1 MFRKRYVI
9 LGAWIGCFLIGYFT
23 WKIFHTGTFFLGKE
37 AQDGSLE
44 DINFTVYVGDYLITH
59 QDIVWEYDFYLK
71 QLNAAPSDEGG
82 AGQAEPP
89 KKPIFELY
97 NKIMADL
104 IERKLL
110 YQFIAA
116 DQYFNINEP
125 SRFIHCLE
133 QWNSTVREQGD
144 LFAHEK
150 TRTQLKAMLCERD
163 ILEQYMKE
171 RIADTIVLTD
181 AELKNYYQT
190 HKSEFREPTR
200 VRIRQ
205 IVVGSESEA
214 KKVRS
219 RLNSSN
225 FESIAREVSISPEAK
240 EGGLLG
246 PFAKSD
252 MPSVFDVAFEMTP
265 GEIQGIL
272 KSTYG
277 FHIIMLDRKFPKTD
291 LGFEAAKGRIQEI
304 LKKKRQDE
312 EYKKWVEMALSTI
325 PIKSLRTL

>member
-23 WKIFHTGTFFLGKE
+23 WKIFHTGTFFLGKQT
-37 AQDGSLE
+37 QDGSLE
-44 DINFTVYVGDYLITH
+44 DMDYTVYVGDYLITH
-59 QDIVWEYDFYLK
+59 QDIEWEYNFYLK
-71 QLNAAPSDEGG
+71 QLNAAPSEEGG
-82 AGQAEPP
+82 SGQAELP

-110 YQFIAA
+110 YQFIAS
-116 DQYFNINEP
+116 DQQFNLNEP

-133 QWNSTVREQGD
+133 QWTSTVREQGD

-150 TRTQLKAMLCERD
+150 TRTQLKAMLCEKD
-163 ILEQYMKE
+163 VLDQYMKE

-181 AELKNYYQT
+181 AEMREYYQS
-190 HKSEFREPTR
+190 HKSEFHEPTR

-219 RLNSSN
+219 RVNSSN

-240 EGGLLG
+240 DGGLLG
-246 PFAKSD
+246 PFAKAD

-277 FHIIMLDRKFPKTD
+277 FHIIMLDRKFPKAD

-312 EYKKWVEMALSTI
+312 EYKKWVEMALNTI
-325 PIKSLRTL
+325 PIKSSRTL